1 MPPLGRDETIPTFFA
16 RRTPDSNRVISI
28 RSRVRA
34 TPPLVV
40 RYYIPPPF
48 LLPLESPFLY
58 LAAKERAPSA
68 HNPNTAKEFRQIF
81 TNYGEDVFSVKSGAL
96 FHFCFSFSLVFFS
109 FSFPSFGSL
118 WRPVLEGRRTPRCFL
133 ASPVCIDTRTG
144 EEGGGDGARRVTF
157 HFSAERKKKKG
168 EKHEKTRA
176 IGRVSGSRSAPRPEL
191 F

>member
-1 MPPLGRDETIPTFFA
+1 MPPLGRGETIPTFFA

-96 FHFCFSFSLVFFS
+96 FHFCFSFPLVFFFFFFLFWQPVAPRTRREEDPPL
-109 FSFPSFGSL
+109 FSRLPCVYRYTHG
-118 WRPVLEGRRTPRCFL
+118 GR
-133 ASPVCIDTRTG
+133 
-144 EEGGGDGARRVTF
+144 GGGGRGTARDVSFFR
-157 HFSAERKKKKG
+157 RKKKK
-168 EKHEKTRA
+168 ERRKT
-176 IGRVSGSRSAPRPEL
+176 
-191 F
+191 